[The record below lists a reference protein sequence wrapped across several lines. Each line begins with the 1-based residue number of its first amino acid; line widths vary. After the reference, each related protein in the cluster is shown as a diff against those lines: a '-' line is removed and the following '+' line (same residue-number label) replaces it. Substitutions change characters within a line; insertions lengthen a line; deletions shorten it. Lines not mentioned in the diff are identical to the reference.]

1 MLADRPYA
9 PSQLM
14 RDRSSGTKIR
24 VMDRLDELRAFTTKL
39 RGHWRCAAVA
49 AVFGAE
55 SQRNRASWACL
66 MVAGVAGFC
75 ISLLSPSAAL
85 STDYMVDTPP
95 DITWENFFE
104 TRSNDNLVSG
114 LPPNES
120 AIELPSPL
128 NNGPL
133 PLLPPAGMAIDS
145 SEAPPESLPVVAL
158 PPSHEQGE
166 PAASESSLSFGP
178 RGFGGMPLGRGMGS
192 GGPGY
197 NVQWMPD
204 QSVGGQPAYLG
215 MVAQDLSL
223 MFPVWKNGPDGIAL
237 TTNDRWEAFHT
248 NAILPVSHMP
258 FPQDLWNIRFGALY
272 QHQFDNG
279 WTGGLNF
286 GVGTSGDKPFDSTR
300 EMAANAMGFL
310 RLPQGE
316 TNAWL
321 LTLNYSTNSQVLYGI
336 PIPGV
341 AYVYAP
347 SDAFQATIG
356 IPFASVNLHP
366 SEHWRYEFTYALL
379 TTVHTRAIY
388 RFSDRIDGYAGF
400 DWSNENYPLADR
412 ANEQDRFFYY
422 EKRLSAGVKVKL
434 YKQVALDLS
443 SGYCFDRYYF
453 QGHGF
458 ELTGPDR
465 VDVGDGPFLALRLNA
480 RF

>member
-1 MLADRPYA
+1 ME
-9 PSQLM
+9 
-14 RDRSSGTKIR
+14 
-24 VMDRLDELRAFTTKL
+24 RLDQVRAFTKMGGGIGRL
-39 RGHWRCAAVA
+39 AACAAA
-49 AVFGAE
+49 FGVG
-55 SQRNRASWACL
+55 RLGTLASLAC
-66 MVAGVAGFC
+66 MTVAGVAGFC
-75 ISLLSPSAAL
+75 ILLLSPSAAL
-85 STDYMVDTPP
+85 STDYMLDTPP
-95 DITWENFFE
+95 DITWA
-104 TRSNDNLVSG
+104 NLFVSG
-114 LPPNES
+114 SDDDLMRGLTPDG
-120 AIELPSPL
+120 AAVELPSPL
-128 NNGPL
+128 SDGSL
-133 PLLPPAGMAIDS
+133 TFSPAPGMAIYL
-145 SEAPPESLPVVAL
+145 SEAPPESLPVVL
-158 PPSHEQGE
+158 VPPSRDQGE
-166 PAASESSLSFGP
+166 PPSSFGP
-178 RGFGGMPLGRGMGS
+178 RGFDGMPLGRGMGS

-197 NVQWMPD
+197 KVLWMPD

-223 MFPVWKNGPDGIAL
+223 MYPVWKDGSDGIAL
-237 TTNDRWEAFHT
+237 TTNDRWEVFHT
-248 NAILPVSHMP
+248 NAILPESHMP

-272 QHQFDNG
+272 QHQLDNG
-279 WTGGLNF
+279 WTSGLNF

-300 EMAANAMGFL
+300 ELAANATGSL

-316 TNAWL
+316 NNAWL

-356 IPFASVNLHP
+356 FPFASLSFHP

-379 TTVHTRAIY
+379 TTIHTRAIY
-388 RFSDRIDGYAGF
+388 QFSDRIDCYAGF

-422 EKRLSAGVKVKL
+422 EKRLSTGVKFKL
-434 YKQVALDLS
+434 YEQVALDLS

-465 VDVGDGPFLALRLNA
+465 LDVGNGPFLALRLNT